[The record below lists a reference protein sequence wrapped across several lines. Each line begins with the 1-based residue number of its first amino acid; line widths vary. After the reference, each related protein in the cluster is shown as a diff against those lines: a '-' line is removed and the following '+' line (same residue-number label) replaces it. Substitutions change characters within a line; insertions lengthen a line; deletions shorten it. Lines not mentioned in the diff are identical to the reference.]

1 MELIQM
7 SAARIAK
14 EIRSGIITSEQV
26 VKTFLDRIAALEET
40 VQAWTFL
47 DPDYAL
53 YQARTADRA
62 REERVPLGLLH
73 GVPVGIKDIFDTA
86 DMPTENG
93 TVLHAGRQPTEDA
106 TVVSLLR
113 SAGAIILGKTVTTE
127 LAVYAPGKTR
137 NPHHQEHTPGGSS
150 SGSAAAVAAHMV
162 PLAIGTQTNGSIVRP
177 ASYCGVIG
185 FKASHGSISRYG
197 VLHQS
202 WHLDQVGVFT
212 KAIEDAALLS
222 EVIMIFDSRDPSMK
236 PQARLSLREL
246 GLQIP
251 STPPRIAF
259 VKSPV
264 WHYADKE
271 TQTAFADLI
280 LLLSDNVEEIE
291 LPAIFDEAIEL
302 HRIIMEA
309 DLAISFAKEYEH
321 GRTQLS
327 ATLRGMIERGQKVL
341 AIQYNDAVGKVP
353 LLSAALET
361 IFKCYDAILTP
372 ATTGQAPHGLESTG
386 SPIFCTIWTLCGLP
400 AISLPLLKG
409 SAGLPLGVQLVGRK
423 WNEGLLFKTGNWL
436 MKRLGKEKGL

>member
-1 MELIQM
+1 MPASKI
-7 SAARIAK
+7 AA
-14 EIRSGIITSEQV
+14 EIRSGAITSEQV
-26 VKTFLDRIAALEET
+26 VEACLNRIAFLEGT
-40 VQAWTFL
+40 VQAWSFL
-47 DPDYAL
+47 DPDYAFA
-53 YQARTADRA
+53 QARAADRA
-62 REERVPLGLLH
+62 REEGQTLGLLH

-93 TVLHAGRQPTEDA
+93 TVLHAGRQPREDA

-127 LAVYAPGKTR
+127 LAVLAPGKTR
-137 NPHHQEHTPGGSS
+137 NPHHPEHTPGGSS
-150 SGSAAAVAAHMV
+150 SGSAAAVAADMV

-185 FKASHGSISRYG
+185 FKPSHGSISRYG

-202 WHLDQVGVFT
+202 WHLDQIGVFAKT
-212 KAIEDAALLS
+212 IEDAALLS

-236 PQARLSLREL
+236 PQARPHLREL
-246 GLQIP
+246 AAQIP
-251 STPPRIAF
+251 STVPRIAF

-271 TQTAFADLI
+271 TQAAFADLI
-280 LLLSDNVEEIE
+280 HLLSDNIEEIE

-302 HRIIMEA
+302 HRMIMEA

-341 AIQYNDAVGKVP
+341 AIQYNDAIGKVP
-353 LLSAALET
+353 FLSVALEN

-409 SAGLPLGVQLVGRK
+409 PAGLPLGVQLVGRK
-423 WNEGLLFKTGNWL
+423 YNDGLLLRTGNWL
-436 MKRLGKEKGL
+436 IKRLGKENG

>member
-1 MELIQM
+1 M
-7 SAARIAK
+7 SASRIAA
-14 EIRSGIITSEQV
+14 EIRSGAITSEQV
-26 VKTFLDRIAALEET
+26 VEACLNRIALLEET
-40 VQAWTFL
+40 VQAWSFL
-47 DPDYAL
+47 DPDYAFA
-53 YQARTADRA
+53 QARAADRA
-62 REERVPLGLLH
+62 REEGRTLGLLH

-93 TVLHAGRQPTEDA
+93 TVLHAGRQPREDA

-127 LAVYAPGKTR
+127 LAVLAPGKTR
-137 NPHHQEHTPGGSS
+137 NPHHPEHTPGGSS
-150 SGSAAAVAAHMV
+150 SGSAAAVAADMV

-185 FKASHGSISRYG
+185 FKPSHGSISRYG

-202 WHLDQVGVFT
+202 WHLDQIGVFAKT
-212 KAIEDAALLS
+212 IEDAALLS

-236 PQARLSLREL
+236 PQARPHLREL
-246 GLQIP
+246 AAQIP

-271 TQTAFADLI
+271 TQAAFADLI
-280 LLLSDNVEEIE
+280 HLLSGNIEEIE

-302 HRIIMEA
+302 HRMIMEA

-341 AIQYNDAVGKVP
+341 AIQYNDAIGKVP
-353 LLSAALET
+353 FLSAALEN

-409 SAGLPLGVQLVGRK
+409 PVGLPLGVQLVGRK
-423 WNEGLLFKTGNWL
+423 YNEGLLLRTGNWL
-436 MKRLGKEKGL
+436 ING

>member
-1 MELIQM
+1 MEFTQM
-7 SAARIAK
+7 TAARIAA
-14 EIRSGIITSEQV
+14 EIRRGSIMSEQV
-26 VKTFLDRIAALEET
+26 VKACLDQIASLESM
-40 VQAWTFL
+40 VQAWSFL
-47 DPDYAL
+47 DCEYAL
-53 YQARTADRA
+53 DQARCADHA
-62 REERVPLGLLH
+62 REEGVPLGLLH

-113 SAGAIILGKTVTTE
+113 SAGAIILGKTVTNE

-137 NPHHQEHTPGGSS
+137 NPHHPEHTPGGSS

-202 WHLDQVGVFT
+202 WHLDQVGVFAKT
-212 KAIEDAALLS
+212 IEDVALLS

-236 PQARLSLREL
+236 PQARPPLREL
-246 GLQIP
+246 ALQIP
-251 STPPRIAF
+251 PTPPRIAF

-264 WHYADKE
+264 WHHADKE
-271 TQTAFADLI
+271 TQAAFADLI
-280 LLLSDNVEEIE
+280 HLLSDNVEEIE

-327 ATLRGMIERGQKVL
+327 ATLREMIERGQKVL
-341 AIQYNDAVGKVP
+341 AVEYNDSIGKVP
-353 LLSAALET
+353 LLSAAIEKIL
-361 IFKCYDAILTP
+361 KCYDAIVTP
-372 ATTGQAPHGLESTG
+372 ASTGQAPHGLESTG

-423 WNEGLLFKTGNWL
+423 CNDGLLLRTGNWL

>member
-1 MELIQM
+1 M
-7 SAARIAK
+7 SASKIGA
-14 EIRSGIITSEQV
+14 EIRSGAITSEQV
-26 VKTFLDRIAALEET
+26 VEACLNRIAFLEET
-40 VQAWTFL
+40 VQAWSFL
-47 DPDYAL
+47 DPDYSFA
-53 YQARTADRA
+53 QARAADRA
-62 REERVPLGLLH
+62 REEGRTLGLLH

-93 TVLHAGRQPTEDA
+93 TVLHAGRQPREDA

-127 LAVYAPGKTR
+127 LAVLAPGKTR
-137 NPHHQEHTPGGSS
+137 NPHHPEHTPGGSS
-150 SGSAAAVAAHMV
+150 SGSAAAVAADMV

-185 FKASHGSISRYG
+185 FKPSHGSISRYG

-202 WHLDQVGVFT
+202 WHLDQIGVFAKT
-212 KAIEDAALLS
+212 IEDAALLS

-236 PQARLSLREL
+236 PQARPHLREL
-246 GLQIP
+246 AAQIP

-271 TQTAFADLI
+271 TQAAFADLI
-280 LLLSDNVEEIE
+280 HLLSDNIEEIE

-302 HRIIMEA
+302 HRMIMEA

-341 AIQYNDAVGKVP
+341 TIQYNDAIGKVP
-353 LLSAALET
+353 LLSAALEN

-409 SAGLPLGVQLVGRK
+409 PAGLPLGVQLVGRK
-423 WNEGLLFKTGNWL
+423 YNDGLLLRTGNWL
-436 MKRLGKEKGL
+436 VKRLGKENG